1 MRLTSVPTARGLSS
15 FQLKVIAVVCMT
27 LDHLVAFGWSIPLF
41 SPYRVQLLLRTLG
54 RIAAPLFLFV
64 LVQGARHTRS
74 RRRYLLRLYLGG
86 VATEL
91 FVTAT
96 NFFLGDRVGFITP
109 DNIIFTFFYVVLF
122 IELLER
128 LAAAVRSRDT
138 HRALTT
144 AALTVASAAV
154 PHLLSTALY
163 NAIPEGLS
171 TRGLFLAYGLIDSF
185 LPSLLRVEY
194 TVGFVVLGVALYF
207 AKTKRRQCLVYAAF
221 CLLCIAG
228 RFVISWYPELYM
240 RVGSFGVTFFEALQC
255 RMWLALPFMLLYNGE
270 RGQQSRW
277 FFYWYYPLHR
287 YAISLLAAAFGG

>member
-1 MRLTSVPTARGLSS
+1 MRTILSPARGLSS
-15 FQLKVIAVVCMT
+15 FQLKLIAVICMT

-41 SPYRVQLLLRTLG
+41 TPYRVQLLLRTLG

-74 RRRYLLRLYLGG
+74 RRRYLLRLYLAGM
-86 VATEL
+86 ATGL

-96 NFFLGDRVGFITP
+96 NFFFGGFVGFITP
-109 DNIIFTFFYVVLF
+109 GNILFTFFYVILF

-128 LAAAVRSRDT
+128 LVAAVRSRDT
-138 HRALTT
+138 RRALFA

-163 NAIPEGLS
+163 SAIPEGLS

-194 TVGFVVLGVALYF
+194 TVGFVVLGVVLYF
-207 AKTKRRQCLVYAAF
+207 AKTKRRQCLAYAAF
-221 CLLCIAG
+221 CLLCIVG
-228 RFVISWYPELYM
+228 RFAIEWDPELYM
-240 RVGSFGVTFFEALQC
+240 HVGSFGVTFFESLQC
-255 RMWLALPFMLLYNGE
+255 RMWLALPFMMLYNGE
-270 RGQQSRW
+270 RGRQSRW

-287 YAISLLAAAFGG
+287 YAISVLAAFFGG